1 MKKIFFIV
9 LALASATVSFAQEV
23 TLEILPLIKSPLYE
37 KAEVKRTIIKRI
49 DAGAYDGYKAE
60 LCIDDPKRCKSS
72 AFEPYK
78 TEKDGK
84 VSHTLRLEIGMW
96 HKLPSEVQEEVVQEI
111 IYDTWGHEKRSASPL
126 AVTLKTAKDSSPFD
140 RLSPNSGA
148 RYLKFSPPEYL
159 LGGLGSK
166 AYGPNCW
173 YNSIAAIAD
182 EKASYAFE
190 RELQKASWAKHRFM
204 GPTEFRFHLRMFFD
218 EVESPEF
225 GDIIRYYTDEEIYSG
240 IVFGG
245 EIHAAVYVGRE
256 VVTDKY
262 GNTTSRDIALTKNG
276 RSDLDFLIFQD
287 VSAMDEVY
295 LSKLSED
302 NPLIRQFNEKDP
314 RRKGFFR
321 VRKGSKILDP
331 GSVGISSDSYAAFLI
346 DQFNYKDRWACL
358 AGRIKP
364 PPGGNTMS
372 FNLIFFRVILPKS

>member
-1 MKKIFFIV
+1 
-9 LALASATVSFAQEV
+9 
-23 TLEILPLIKSPLYE
+23 
-37 KAEVKRTIIKRI
+37 
-49 DAGAYDGYKAE
+49 
-60 LCIDDPKRCKSS
+60 
-72 AFEPYK
+72 
-78 TEKDGK
+78 
-84 VSHTLRLEIGMW
+84 
-96 HKLPSEVQEEVVQEI
+96 
-111 IYDTWGHEKRSASPL
+111 
-126 AVTLKTAKDSSPFD
+126 
-140 RLSPNSGA
+140 
-148 RYLKFSPPEYL
+148 
-159 LGGLGSK
+159 
-166 AYGPNCW
+166 
-173 YNSIAAIAD
+173 
-182 EKASYAFE
+182 
-190 RELQKASWAKHRFM
+190 M